1 MTLRLKLARQHY
13 YCLVLRLLHS
23 LLAIFELTRR
33 RNKIKMSVV
42 KKAPEHP
49 KYIDMVKAAIV
60 ATADKKGASRQS
72 IVKYVLANFKV
83 SDNANVHIKL
93 ALKRGVS
100 DNVLVQ
106 PKGTGASGSFKL
118 NKEAEAASKKA
129 AAKKLKAAAKKV
141 AVPKK
146 VAAKKSKKVSTP
158 AKKAA
163 KSTPKKSPKKVAAK
177 KPAAKKVAAK
187 RTPAKKP
194 VVAAKA
200 VAKKPVAKKVAA
212 KKPAAK
218 RAPAKKT
225 AAKK

>member
-1 MTLRLKLARQHY
+1 
-13 YCLVLRLLHS
+13 
-23 LLAIFELTRR
+23 LAIFELTRR
-33 RNKIKMSVV
+33 KNKIKMSVV

-49 KYIDMVKAAIV
+49 KYIEMVKAAIV

-72 IVKYVLANFKV
+72 IVKYILANFKV

-93 ALKRGVS
+93 ALKKGVS
-100 DNVLVQ
+100 ANVLVQ

-129 AAKKLKAAAKKV
+129 ASKKLKVAAKKV
-141 AVPKK
+141 APKK
-146 VAAKKSKKVSTP
+146 AAAKKSKKVTTP

-200 VAKKPVAKKVAA
+200 AKKPVAKKVAA

-218 RAPAKKT
+218 RTPAKKT

>member
-1 MTLRLKLARQHY
+1 
-13 YCLVLRLLHS
+13 
-23 LLAIFELTRR
+23 LAIFELTRR

-93 ALKRGVS
+93 ALKRGVA

-141 AVPKK
+141 AVPAKK
-146 VAAKKSKKVSTP
+146 AAAKKTKKVSTP

-163 KSTPKKSPKKVAAK
+163 KSTPRKSPKKVAAK

-187 RTPAKKP
+187 KPAAKKP

-218 RAPAKKT
+218 RTPAKKT